1 MRWIFTG
8 YYPYRFIEMDRLNE
22 SRSTLSGRRTP
33 LPATAGDLAI
43 GLQEARGWV
52 SAITF
57 SHPEAQKPTRR
68 QARLSA
74 ILLLLAHPHRV
85 HDLIC
90 GLSRSPLGDTVLSGM
105 QPMCRKGFGNLL
117 SFFPFRG

>member
-43 GLQEARGWV
+43 GLQEVRGWV

-57 SHPEAQKPTRR
+57 SDPEAQNACSKVGPT
-68 QARLSA
+68 ASNSA
-74 ILLLLAHPHRV
+74 A
-85 HDLIC
+85 
-90 GLSRSPLGDTVLSGM
+90 S
-105 QPMCRKGFGNLL
+105 
-117 SFFPFRG
+117 